1 LRKKTGG
8 FTEEQKTERGS
19 LFLRSEKLG
28 QNRRKRKRRVEKRK
42 RPRRRDREKAEGK
55 GKPDMGFFF

>member
-28 QNRRKRKRRVEKRK
+28 QNRRKRKRRV
-42 RPRRRDREKAEGK
+42 
-55 GKPDMGFFF
+55 